1 MEELHRIKEM
11 LCRELKEYARKN
23 ELSATARVDIH
34 MLTDTLK
41 NIYKIEMFEELGE
54 GDASYEPGESYA
66 ERSGRRD
73 ARGRY
78 SRDDGS
84 YRGGGSC
91 AGDSYARGSYAGGSY
106 DGGYSGRRRRSYADG
121 KEAALTMDENGNADK
136 KASLLYTHW
145 QLPERSAC
153 GGEEK
158 QVLTAND
165 GHAQNEW

>member
-11 LCRELKEYARKN
+11 LYRELKEYAHKN
-23 ELSATARVDIH
+23 ELSASARVDIH

-41 NIYKIEMFEELGE
+41 NIYKIGMFETLGE

-66 ERSGRRD
+66 DRSGRRD

-84 YRGGGSC
+84 HRGGGSY
-91 AGDSYARGSYAGGSY
+91 AGDSYARGSYDGGSY

-121 KEAALTMDENGNADK
+121 KEEVHQMMREAMEAAQDPEMREK
-136 KASLLYTHW
+136 IRQCME
-145 QLPERSAC
+145 QL
-153 GGEEK
+153 EK
-158 QVLTAND
+158 
-165 GHAQNEW
+165 